1 MQQTEIQRIADMLRN
16 TFDGA
21 AWHGPSVMQVLREIN
36 AVVAF
41 TPTEGIHTIAELVFH
56 MTTWRNFTI
65 KRLLGQ
71 HTYDVSE
78 VDNFPV
84 FETKDKHAWHK
95 VLLDLEDS
103 QELLLQTLEKT
114 APEKLTEKVGEK
126 AYNFYIL
133 LHGMIQHDIYHLGQ
147 IILLSKMKWN

>member
-1 MQQTEIQRIADMLRN
+1 MQLTETQRIADMLRN

-21 AWHGPSVMQVLREIN
+21 AWHGPSVMQVLRAIN
-36 AVVAF
+36 VTVAF
-41 TPTEGIHTIAELVFH
+41 RHTEGIHTIAELVYH

-71 HTYDVSE
+71 HAYDVSE
-78 VDNFPV
+78 VDNFPI
-84 FETKDKHAWHK
+84 FDSKDEQTWKK
-95 VLLDLEDS
+95 VLLSLEDS

-114 APEKLTEKVGEK
+114 PVEKLNEKVGDK
-126 AYNFYIL
+126 PYDFYTL

-147 IILLSKMKWN
+147 IILLSKMK